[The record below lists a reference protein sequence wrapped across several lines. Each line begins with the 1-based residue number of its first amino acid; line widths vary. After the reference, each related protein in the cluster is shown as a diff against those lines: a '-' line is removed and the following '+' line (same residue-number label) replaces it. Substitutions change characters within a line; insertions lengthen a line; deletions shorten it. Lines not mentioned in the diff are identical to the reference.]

1 MAAQERFGSKNRAR
15 FNYVYV
21 VVGATLLAI
30 HICFMA
36 KVNREFDSRILKRLE
51 IGNIP
56 LSRISIREIS
66 NSGK

>member
-1 MAAQERFGSKNRAR
+1 MVAAQRFGKNKSRI
-15 FNYVYV
+15 NYGYV
-21 VVGATLLAI
+21 VAALLAI

-36 KVNREFDSRILKRLE
+36 KVNREFESRTLKRLE

-56 LSRISIREIS
+56 LSRISIREIF

>member
-1 MAAQERFGSKNRAR
+1 MAAQERFGSKNRSR
-15 FNYVYV
+15 INYVYV
-21 VVGATLLAI
+21 VGALLAI

-36 KVNREFDSRILKRLE
+36 KVNREFESRILKRLE